1 MYPSYFH
8 SKSIGDYK
16 NNKITNL
23 TLHFGSPSPP
33 QHCSMNAMMSS
44 QSHQPYTVHNNINNN
59 INGNAA
65 ATVNTGASML
75 ASTPSLSS
83 HAVES
88 VDFTGLTR
96 PIGLEYVSSLG
107 SSSYSRESTPSNGS
121 SVHFMDGYRDFN
133 GNSPHSSYAMFAQS
147 EYPPPNAYAG
157 YNPAYHYTNPYIN
170 PATSNG
176 YPLTVA
182 GDYNPNTFGMPPP
195 QHLPQDI
202 KLTKDR

>member
-1 MYPSYFH
+1 
-8 SKSIGDYK
+8 
-16 NNKITNL
+16 
-23 TLHFGSPSPP
+23 
-33 QHCSMNAMMSS
+33 MNAMMT
-44 QSHQPYTVHNNINNN
+44 QSHPYTNQNNN
-59 INGNAA
+59 NN
-65 ATVNTGASML
+65 VNVNIGGASLLSSTSSL
-75 ASTPSLSS
+75 AS

-88 VDFTGLTR
+88 VDFPGLTR
-96 PIGLEYVSSLG
+96 PLGLEYVSSLG

>member
-1 MYPSYFH
+1 
-8 SKSIGDYK
+8 
-16 NNKITNL
+16 
-23 TLHFGSPSPP
+23 
-33 QHCSMNAMMSS
+33 MN
-44 QSHQPYTVHNNINNN
+44 QSHTYTNNN
-59 INGNAA
+59 NNTNNVNA
-65 ATVNTGASML
+65 VNTGASLL
-75 ASTPSLSS
+75 ASTSSLSS

-96 PIGLEYVSSLG
+96 PLGLEYVSSLG

-147 EYPPPNAYAG
+147 EYPPPNAYTG

>member
-1 MYPSYFH
+1 M
-8 SKSIGDYK
+8 
-16 NNKITNL
+16 TNL
-23 TLHFGSPSPP
+23 TLHFGSTSPP
-33 QHCSMNAMMSS
+33 QHCPMNTMMGI
-44 QSHQPYTVHNNINNN
+44 QSHSYTNHMTNNN
-59 INGNAA
+59 SVSSINANGNH
-65 ATVNTGASML
+65 TTLSSTST
-75 ASTPSLSS
+75 STPSLSS
-83 HAVES
+83 SHAVVES
-88 VDFTGLTR
+88 TVDFTGLPR
-96 PIGLEYVSSLG
+96 PLGLDYVSSLG

-176 YPLTVA
+176 YPLAVA